1 MSNLVLRS
9 LSKKVEGNLYSTMND
24 EYIDCSNHE
33 QLTFCLRWVKSL
45 KAHETFLG
53 LYEIPGIKSSTTVS
67 VIKDI
72 LTRCQL
78 SMENVRGQCYDG
90 ASNMLGKTSVV
101 SEELQ
106 KLQPKVNYTH
116 CHAHSFSLSVKDITK
131 KVKTLGDTMGTARE
145 VIVLIN
151 YSPKRENIL
160 GKIKEQIECY
170 EEVEIKA
177 NSISKL
183 SQARWTDRTECF
195 KRILDNYKELMTL
208 WKFCL
213 ENDNMATEVKSR
225 IVRVKKQMEKFD
237 FFFGLNIGHR
247 VYSHINNLFETVQ
260 AEKMSACTSKRT
272 AELLVSVLEG
282 LRNEDSFKSLFQ
294 IITDNASTIDFIE
307 QPGPPRKS
315 KAPQY
320 SILHYVIDGNQS
332 AAQTHHPLTVE
343 DRYRE
348 SYFEAVDNM
357 ISAIRE
363 RFKQPSFE
371 A

>member
-1 MSNLVLRS
+1 
-9 LSKKVEGNLYSTMND
+9 
-24 EYIDCSNHE
+24 
-33 QLTFCLRWVKSL
+33 
-45 KAHETFLG
+45 
-53 LYEIPGIKSSTTVS
+53 
-67 VIKDI
+67 
-72 LTRCQL
+72 
-78 SMENVRGQCYDG
+78 
-90 ASNMLGKTSVV
+90 
-101 SEELQ
+101 
-106 KLQPKVNYTH
+106 
-116 CHAHSFSLSVKDITK
+116 
-131 KVKTLGDTMGTARE
+131 MG
-145 VIVLIN
+145 
-151 YSPKRENIL
+151 
-160 GKIKEQIECY
+160 
-170 EEVEIKA
+170 IKA

-183 SQARWTDRTECF
+183 SETGWTVRAEFF

-213 ENDNMATEVKSR
+213 KNDNMATEVKSR
-225 IVRVKKQMEKFD
+225 IVGVKKQMEKFD

-247 VYSHINNLFETVQ
+247 LYSHTDNLSKTLQ

-272 AELLVSVLEG
+272 AELVVSVLEG

>member
-1 MSNLVLRS
+1 
-9 LSKKVEGNLYSTMND
+9 
-24 EYIDCSNHE
+24 
-33 QLTFCLRWVKSL
+33 
-45 KAHETFLG
+45 
-53 LYEIPGIKSSTTVS
+53 
-67 VIKDI
+67 
-72 LTRCQL
+72 
-78 SMENVRGQCYDG
+78 MENFRGQCYDG
-90 ASNMLGKTSVV
+90 ASNMLKKTSGVAV
-101 SEELQ
+101 ELQ
-106 KLQPKVNYTH
+106 KLQPKANYTH
-116 CHAHSFSLSVKDITK
+116 CHVHSLSVSIKDATK
-131 KVKTLGDTMGTARE
+131 KVKILGDTMRTARE
-145 VIVLIN
+145 IIVLIN
-151 YSPKRENIL
+151 YSPKRENLL
-160 GKIKEQIECY
+160 GKIKEQIECN

-183 SQARWTDRTECF
+183 SETRWTVHAECF

-208 WKFCL
+208 WKFCI

-225 IVRVKKQMEKFD
+225 IVGVKKQMEKFD
-237 FFFGLNIGHR
+237 FFFGLSIGHR
-247 VYSHINNLFETVQ
+247 LYSHTDNLSKTLQ

-272 AELLVSVLEG
+272 AELVVSVLEG

-363 RFKQPSFE
+363 RFKQLSLE
-371 A
+371 AYENIESLIVKIIASEDASKETSYLEANYGTEININQFSTVEADILRKYIQRVET